1 MNRWGAQ
8 YLSQKPPKP
17 KIQDISV
24 VASPLVGCSSPPAAT
39 AIPQSLPHPLLLL
52 KLLLLLAEGRVRKAS
67 LAPAVDRTPRGS
79 SRRRCRRRRLSGL
92 GDGTGLP
99 NERDAV
105 YRSCV
110 RCAERAPRISGLS
123 ETPLVDRMD
132 VGWPERSIDFVDFRH
147 EGTLLGTKI
156 AALYRFAIEL

>member
-1 MNRWGAQ
+1 MVVVVVVLLLLLSLSLLVLATKGA
-8 YLSQKPPKP
+8 
-17 KIQDISV
+17 
-24 VASPLVGCSSPPAAT
+24 ASAAT

-123 ETPLVDRMD
+123 ETPLVDRM
-132 VGWPERSIDFVDFRH
+132 
-147 EGTLLGTKI
+147 
-156 AALYRFAIEL
+156 

>member
-1 MNRWGAQ
+1 MVVVVVVLLLLLSLSLLVLAMKGA
-8 YLSQKPPKP
+8 
-17 KIQDISV
+17 
-24 VASPLVGCSSPPAAT
+24 ASAAT

-52 KLLLLLAEGRVRKAS
+52 KLLLLLLLAEGRVRKAS